1 MEHRIFRWGSL
12 LVMGALLI
20 HVMVERARPD
30 DEQNGLSMMLS
41 FIVMGVVGAVLFAT
55 WLLPTIGDKMSE
67 ALVSSGEKM
76 PQTPGSRVARHLVEG
91 DYEGAIAELQRQS
104 LAAPLNPKPVLEIS
118 RLHHEKLADTG
129 SAVQSLRTALVSREW
144 PPADEATLR
153 FRLADLMLMLTP
165 PAFSTAEAEVQT
177 VLDKFPGTTQA
188 GDAESKR
195 RELREKKFL
204 ASRLD

>member
-1 MEHRIFRWGSL
+1 MAITPRRSAEPPTAKVRVFKDGHRLKVQGRKAWCSGAAVVSHGL
-12 LVMGALLI
+12 LTAWN
-20 HVMVERARPD
+20 EA
-30 DEQNGLSMMLS
+30 DEQQLVAVNMDQA
-41 FIVMGVVGAVLFAT
+41 GVTVTDEGWHAVG
-55 WLLPTIGDKMSE
+55 M
-67 ALVSSGEKM
+67 
-76 PQTPGSRVARHLVEG
+76 
-91 DYEGAIAELQRQS
+91 
-104 LAAPLNPKPVLEIS
+104 
-118 RLHHEKLADTG
+118 ADTG